1 MIVPIRVMEPPGPR
15 RRIPDLTKEAN
26 QNADNLKSL
35 LVYPSLSNFPAE
47 LKPIVLPG
55 GHYKLE
61 RLKKSKKPQEK
72 VTQLDHQN
80 IGFLPA
86 TDQHVVKMQP

>member
-26 QNADNLKSL
+26 QNAAILKSL
-35 LVYPSLSNFPAE
+35 LIYPSIANFPSD
-47 LKPIVLPG
+47 LKPVVLPG

-61 RLKKSKKPQEK
+61 RLKKSKKPQEN
-72 VTQLDHQN
+72 VT
-80 IGFLPA
+80 
-86 TDQHVVKMQP
+86 

>member
-26 QNADNLKSL
+26 QNAENLKSL
-35 LVYPSLSNFPAE
+35 LVYPSTENFPSE

-61 RLKKSKKPQEK
+61 RLNKKPKKPQEK
-72 VTQLDHQN
+72 VT
-80 IGFLPA
+80 
-86 TDQHVVKMQP
+86 

>member
-1 MIVPIRVMEPPGPR
+1 MKIDFTAKPTFAVRPQTRTMIVPIRIMEPPGPR

-35 LVYPSLSNFPAE
+35 LVYPSTSNFPSE

-61 RLKKSKKPQEK
+61 RLKKPKKPQEK
-72 VTQLDHQN
+72 VT
-80 IGFLPA
+80 
-86 TDQHVVKMQP
+86 